1 MMIDDGDYYAYCMFP
16 SIFSIVST
24 RFPQALLQSALAWND
39 ISPSEIG
46 VITPYAAQARL
57 IRRRLGCPAPGKR
70 APEGA
75 VGVALVEVSSVD
87 GFQGRE
93 KDTETPGES
102 GEKLEKIGRKW
113 DEHLGKNEKTMR
125 KLGKN

>member
-1 MMIDDGDYYAYCMFP
+1 MDRYNYCSFFFFA
-16 SIFSIVST
+16 SFIFLSSK
-24 RFPQALLQSALAWND
+24 ALLQSALAWND

-93 KDTETPGES
+93 KEVWLKRS
-102 GEKLEKIGRKW
+102 
-113 DEHLGKNEKTMR
+113 
-125 KLGKN
+125 